1 MALTLVDA
9 GVVIA
14 LLDPDDE
21 HQGAARNCFVEHE
34 SDRLLLPASA
44 YAEALGAPARVGR
57 TDEVRARIAEL
68 IEVLPLDAETAEV
81 AAGLRATHPALR
93 LPDALVLATAEV
105 TQADVVLTTD
115 RRWQRFARVRVIP

>member
-21 HQGAARNCFVEHE
+21 HHGAARNCFAEHE
-34 SDRLLLPASA
+34 SDRLLLAASA
-44 YAEALGAPARVGR
+44 YAEALVAPARVGR

-81 AAGLRATHPALR
+81 AARLRATHPALR
-93 LPDALVLATAEV
+93 LPDALVLASAEI

-115 RRWQRFARVRVIP
+115 RRWQRFARVQVIS